1 MEDLA
6 IRSLRHGL
14 WFWTGPESKASS
26 FALTVAPTTNSTFR
40 TQVHFSPHQPIGR
53 STAEAVPFVDRLLKP
68 TGSGS
73 IQAIGG
79 WRLRVE
85 TICKV
90 KASVE
95 GYTGAL
101 TYEAS

>member
-1 MEDLA
+1 VRGTHEASQEIGDVGHPGA
-6 IRSLRHGL
+6 I
-14 WFWTGPESKASS
+14 A
-26 FALTVAPTTNSTFR
+26 
-40 TQVHFSPHQPIGR
+40 
-53 STAEAVPFVDRLLKP
+53 
-68 TGSGS
+68 
-73 IQAIGG
+73 G

-101 TYEAS
+101 TYEVS